1 METGSIESVGQDFGD
16 LENQLRRHQKQL
28 IVFGSKYTPRTREYW
43 KLTITTVDVGGRIVG
58 VVNPWID
65 WMKPHDDFIKN
76 RTNPTTLRGYKP
88 NYHADWIGR
97 LQMVVA
103 PMQRSAMR
111 PLDVTLPRHKLF
123 QIIKRKGGDVKQEPQ
138 E

>member
-58 VVNPWID
+58 VV
-65 WMKPHDDFIKN
+65 HGS
-76 RTNPTTLRGYKP
+76 TG
-88 NYHADWIGR
+88 
-97 LQMVVA
+97 
-103 PMQRSAMR
+103 
-111 PLDVTLPRHKLF
+111 
-123 QIIKRKGGDVKQEPQ
+123 
-138 E
+138 